1 MLAAVVELDA
11 DKLRQILPPVG
22 VGMKHSPIC
31 LCGACYG
38 ESPCHKI
45 EWQLKKT
52 GGCVGVRVASR
63 REARRR
69 HRHQLRF
76 LSKCP
81 ACEKPFPIPAL
92 WTEGLCQKCF
102 IPFAEMAKYQKAY

>member
-1 MLAAVVELDA
+1 VLAAVVELDA
-11 DKLRQILPPVG
+11 DKLRQMLPPVG

-52 GGCVGVRVASR
+52 GGCD
-63 REARRR
+63 
-69 HRHQLRF
+69 RHQLPL
-76 LSKCP
+76 LSKYP